1 MTLREQILE
10 AQKKAMKEKDVER
23 LSILRVLWAAMKNEE
38 IDRRQELND
47 EQTQEVV
54 ARQVK
59 QLKDA
64 LVDFERGQR
73 QDLVEKTKN
82 EISVLENYLPEQM
95 SDADLEKL
103 IRNILTDNN
112 VSDVKDAGRAMS
124 LVMPAVKGKAD
135 GNKVRNIVN
144 QILNA

>member
-10 AQKKAMKEKDVER
+10 AQKKAMKERDVGR

-38 IDRRQELND
+38 IDRKQELND
-47 EQTQEVV
+47 EQTQEVL

-64 LVDFERGQR
+64 LVDFEKGNRA
-73 QDLVEKTKN
+73 DLVEKTNK
-82 EISVLENYLPEQM
+82 EISILGAYLPEQM
-95 SDADLEKL
+95 SDIDLEQL
-103 IRNILTDNN
+103 IRSILTDNN
-112 VSDVKDAGRAMS
+112 VSDAKDAGRAMS

-135 GNKVRNIVN
+135 GSKVRNIVN

>member
-10 AQKKAMKEKDVER
+10 AQKKAMKERDVER

-38 IDRRQELND
+38 IDRKQELND
-47 EQTQEVV
+47 EQTQEVL

-64 LVDFERGQR
+64 LVDFEKGNRA
-73 QDLVEKTKN
+73 DLVEKTNK
-82 EISVLENYLPEQM
+82 EISILGAYLPEQM
-95 SDADLEKL
+95 SDIDLEQL
-103 IRNILTDNN
+103 IRSILTDNS
-112 VSDVKDAGRAMS
+112 VSDAKDAGRAMS

-135 GNKVRNIVN
+135 GSKVRNIVN